1 MKKAGIL
8 TLFFVIFL
16 SVNAVNAQEIREEE
30 SLNFTYLGPVLSY
43 AYNKVEYTDWFET
56 STEKKEMSGY
66 IYSGGLAL
74 NIFADNLCGDFQL
87 KYAYNQ
93 LDFTMTYMEFSIAGK
108 YFYSLNNYVSLG
120 AGLGMYL
127 ETPPSNQEH
136 NGNAGL
142 QIPFTLLINTTP
154 DSKLFIDIFSRYGS
168 FGIGENTKS
177 ISAGVNVGFIFKVG
191 RI

>member
-136 NGNAGL
+136 NGSAGL

>member
-1 MKKAGIL
+1 LKKAGIL

-136 NGNAGL
+136 NGSAGL